1 VVTSLRE
8 ANPFHPTEISA
19 LADRLNMD
27 FIAALL
33 EVLIPSRAA
42 KAEMESL
49 RLGLVRL
56 AAGVPVVTGRP
67 AERTDII
74 GALGGPSRARI

>member
-1 VVTSLRE
+1 
-8 ANPFHPTEISA
+8 
-19 LADRLNMD
+19 MD

-56 AAGVPVVTGRP
+56 AASHPVVTGRP
-67 AERTDII
+67 AGTDVSE
-74 GALGGPSRARI
+74 ALGGPATAPIRV

>member
-1 VVTSLRE
+1 
-8 ANPFHPTEISA
+8 
-19 LADRLNMD
+19 MD

-42 KAEMESL
+42 KAGMESL

-56 AAGVPVVTGRP
+56 AAGHPVVTGRP
-67 AERTDII
+67 AEPADIFE
-74 GALGGPSRARI
+74 ALGGPTRAPI

>member
-1 VVTSLRE
+1 
-8 ANPFHPTEISA
+8 
-19 LADRLNMD
+19 MD

-56 AAGVPVVTGRP
+56 AAGRPVVTGRP
-67 AERTDII
+67 AGTDVFE
-74 GALGGPSRARI
+74 ALGGSCHGADLSLRWAKRTSKQWEAG